1 MVELCLTPHW
11 KAIRWFLW
19 TNRNLGQSQ
28 SEYFADVSTFV
39 LLFFA
44 YFFESNLFES
54 FVLSLQI
61 FRNAKA
67 IGRLHKNKYKFNKS
81 CRRRTFLKNDGISR

>member
-11 KAIRWFLW
+11 KAIRWFLL

-39 LLFFA
+39 LLFSHSF
-44 YFFESNLFES
+44 SNQISLK
-54 FVLSLQI
+54 VLSYQSFKLSF
-61 FRNAKA
+61 FRFD
-67 IGRLHKNKYKFNKS
+67 LH
-81 CRRRTFLKNDGISR
+81 

>member
-19 TNRNLGQSQ
+19 TNRNLGQSE

-39 LLFFA
+39 LLFSHIF
-44 YFFESNLFES
+44 SNQISLKVLF
-54 FVLSLQI
+54 LSLQI
-61 FRNAKA
+61 CSNAKA
-67 IGRLHKNKYKFNKS
+67 IIARLHKNKYRFNKS
-81 CRRRTFLKNDGISR
+81 CRRRDIFEE

>member
-28 SEYFADVSTFV
+28 SEYFADVSTFAG
-39 LLFFA
+39 F
-44 YFFESNLFES
+44 SIWNL
-54 FVLSLQI
+54 V
-61 FRNAKA
+61 
-67 IGRLHKNKYKFNKS
+67 G
-81 CRRRTFLKNDGISR
+81 T